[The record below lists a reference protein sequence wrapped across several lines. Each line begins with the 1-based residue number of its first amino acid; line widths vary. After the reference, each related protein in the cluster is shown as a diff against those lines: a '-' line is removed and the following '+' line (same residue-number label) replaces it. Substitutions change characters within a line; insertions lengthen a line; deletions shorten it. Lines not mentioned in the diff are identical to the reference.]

1 MSQPT
6 RRPSRPSIPVSRIET
21 TRLGTSMTNGA
32 PVPGRPPTSL
42 ADVLRGKA
50 QLDPAEIA
58 RIDALYEQSDQASI
72 AEAADR
78 REAGRARLWARRC
91 TRKYQAA
98 GYDQFHPQQDP
109 AGTHLATRTET
120 PNAVTGWL
128 DGTRQGLLL
137 KGPSRHGKSFAA
149 YAIGHVARAR
159 GLYVTAWS
167 MPVLNKALRGDFGEK
182 EGAAAWAEV
191 LDSDL
196 LVLDDVGQE
205 NITTW
210 TKEQLHVIAEHR
222 LTTGDDDGD
231 GGTRAQPRRT
241 IVTTNF
247 GYTELVD
254 LYGDPLVERLLED
267 AIVAVVE
274 GRKLSAFAADPF

>member
-6 RRPSRPSIPVSRIET
+6 RRPSRPGIPVSRIET

-32 PVPGRPPTSL
+32 PIPGRPPTSL

-50 QLDPAEIA
+50 QLDAEEMA
-58 RIDALYEQSDQASI
+58 RIDALYEQSDRAQFE
-72 AEAADR
+72 EAADR
-78 REAGRARLWARRC
+78 REAGRARLWHRRC
-91 TRKYQAA
+91 TQKYRAA
-98 GYDQFHPQQDP
+98 TYDQFHPQQDP
-109 AGTHLATRTET
+109 SGTHLATRTQMS
-120 PNAVTGWL
+120 NAVTGWL
-128 DGTRQGLLL
+128 DGPRQGLLL

-191 LDSDL
+191 LDSDV

-222 LTTGDDDGD
+222 LTAGDDDGD
-231 GGTRAQPRRT
+231 GGTRAYPRRNV
-241 IVTTNF
+241 ITTNCS
-247 GYTELVD
+247 YTELVD